1 MSTATL
7 PLTFSPGD
15 LVTAHLPDGRTVE
28 GRYWSH
34 PRCEY
39 TCVIDWHRSS
49 RADNGFRKIVA
60 GTVVHAMSVRPC
72 HHGADAMVTAGR

>member
-1 MSTATL
+1 M

-34 PRCEY
+34 PRADY
-39 TCVIDWHRSS
+39 TAVIDWKRSS
-49 RADNGFRKIVA
+49 RADGGCRRIVP
-60 GTVVHAMSVRPC
+60 GTIVHAMSVRPC
-72 HHGADAMVTAGR
+72 SHVAVSA